1 MNEHNRYTMKMNK
14 EHTTQVVINLRVL
27 DETITLR
34 IKQEDE
40 GKIRMAAQQLNARAK
55 EIREKYL
62 GVRGQTLLAFIAL
75 EKFLKTPEC
84 FDCTID
90 KNISNEILES

>member
-1 MNEHNRYTMKMNK
+1 MNEHNRYTMKRNK
-14 EHTTQVVINLRVL
+14 EHTTRGVVNLRVL

-40 GKIRMAAQQLNARAK
+40 GKVRMAAQQLNARAK
-55 EIREKYL
+55 KIREKYS
-62 GVRGQTLLAFIAL
+62 GIRGQTLLAFIAL
-75 EKFLKTPEC
+75 EKFLRTPEC
-84 FDCTID
+84 FDCIID